1 MDATSRQKI
10 ASLERRIRELED
22 KHESGGVK
30 ESLAKSAGDNEIRL
44 RRLELAVQATKD
56 GVWDWDILNKRIWQ
70 SAPLRRLYGFAETE
84 LEEEF
89 DVGDESDPWLA
100 GVHPEDRPLLIQAL
114 RNHLRDDTPY
124 QLEFR
129 YRTPQRSYRWIASI
143 G

>member
-70 SAPLRRLYGFAETE
+70 SAPNVPSMPKRLRVWITSTFKNRL
-84 LEEEF
+84 
-89 DVGDESDPWLA
+89 VNRCW
-100 GVHPEDRPLLIQAL
+100 PERSVMRLIRKLGQ
-114 RNHLRDDTPY
+114 
-124 QLEFR
+124 
-129 YRTPQRSYRWIASI
+129 S
-143 G
+143 